1 MNVFI
6 FKNAQ
11 EVAQEAAKLII
22 EAWKKKPDLVLG
34 LAAGRTP
41 LNLYQS
47 LIQAYK
53 EKKIDFSRIKVFS
66 LDEYAGL
73 SQDHPLSF
81 AFYFRQ
87 NLFNLVNLRPEN
99 IFLLNGQA
107 ENLEAHCS
115 FYEALISQ
123 VGGIDIQILGIGL
136 NGHIGYNE
144 PGSSFGSR
152 TRLQVLAPET
162 RARERASF
170 EARGEEPPCLALTL
184 GLATILEAKNI
195 LLLATGEEK
204 AQIVREALEGPLT
217 ISVPASC
224 LQLHP
229 SVFVFLDEPA
239 SSRLERKEFYLYSQK
254 LALERRALLRIS

>member
-6 FKNAQ
+6 FKNRQ
-11 EVAQEAAKLII
+11 EVAEEAAKLII
-22 EAWKKKPDLVLG
+22 EAWEKKPDLVLG

-41 LNLYQS
+41 LDLYKS
-47 LIQAYK
+47 LIRAYQ
-53 EKKIDFSRIKVFS
+53 EKKIDFSRVRVFS
-66 LDEYAGL
+66 LDEFAGL
-73 SQDHPLSF
+73 GYDHPLSF
-81 AFYFRQ
+81 AFYFRK
-87 NLFNLVNLRPEN
+87 NLFDLVNLRPEN
-99 IFLLNGQA
+99 IFLLDGQA
-107 ENLEAHCS
+107 ENIEAHCRW
-115 FYEALISQ
+115 YEEMISQ

-152 TRLQVLAPET
+152 TRLQVLTPET

-170 EARGEEPPCLALTL
+170 DASGEDPPCFALTL

-195 LLLATGEEK
+195 FLLATGEEK
-204 AQIVREALEGPLT
+204 AQIIREALEGPIT

-229 SVFVFLDEPA
+229 SVFALLDEPA
-239 SSRLERKEFYLYSQK
+239 SSRLERREFYLYSQK
-254 LALERRALLRIS
+254 LISERRAFLRVF

>member
-6 FKNAQ
+6 FKNRQ
-11 EVAQEAAKLII
+11 EVAQEAARLII
-22 EAWKKKPDLVLG
+22 EAWEKKPDLVLG

-41 LNLYQS
+41 LDLYQS
-47 LIQAYK
+47 LIRAYE
-53 EKKIDFSRIKVFS
+53 EKKIDFTRVKVFS
-66 LDEYAGL
+66 LDEYVGL

-87 NLFNLVNLRPEN
+87 NLFNEVNLRPEN

-107 ENLEAHCS
+107 ENIEAHCRW
-115 FYEALISQ
+115 YEAMIAQ
-123 VGGIDIQILGIGL
+123 AGGIDIQILGIGL

-152 TRLQVLAPET
+152 TRLQVLTPET
-162 RARERASF
+162 RAREKAPF

-204 AQIVREALEGPLT
+204 AQIVRDALEGPIT

-229 SVFVFLDEPA
+229 SVFAFLDEPA

-254 LALERRALLRIS
+254 LISERRALLRIF